1 MNLASKQNATC
12 HDVKLH
18 KAEWASRNW
27 TLQLQ
32 CLFYSENKT
41 KQASSLHYESAPLGG
56 KIEFSKQ
63 VSTWESKSEATWTG
77 LAWLSAMTKT
87 SEGPAG
93 MSIEI
98 MASLFCREKLKRE
111 STKREI
117 RMTIYSLLFHY
128 YKIYTNGIHE
138 NEI

>member
-12 HDVKLH
+12 HDVELH
-18 KAEWASRNW
+18 KAEWASWNW
-27 TLQLQ
+27 TFQLQ

-41 KQASSLHYESAPLGG
+41 KQSIKLAFWKCSFRKK
-56 KIEFSKQ
+56 KIEYFKA
-63 VSTWESKSEATWTG
+63 STWESKSEATWTG

-98 MASLFCREKLKRE
+98 IASLFCEEKLKRE

-117 RMTIYSLLFHY
+117 KMTTYSLLFHY
-128 YKIYTNGIHE
+128 YKIYTNCIHE
-138 NEI
+138 NEF